1 VPSARSMFKGGPDG
15 TLTDEREEPIAADAR
30 PEHDGKDLAKLKV
43 VAGLLGFGLD
53 EIVRRAERA
62 RRKRQRHWG
71 AALLLLTVTFA
82 GLAALAEFNR
92 REAERNRVEAE
103 KQRDHA
109 EQETIQARK
118 DLSSAL
124 TALAFTELEQR
135 PSNAAKLALAAWP
148 RPGATDLPNREV
160 TLSAVFRSL
169 AGLHERMGI
178 STNSSITSVAFRPR
192 WRARA
197 DRIRGQHRPPVGRFD
212 GQGHPRLF
220 RGMKAL
226 SIPSPSAPMARAC

>member
-1 VPSARSMFKGGPDG
+1 MKKSAALRRWVWAITSSRSSSMASQMIPSASAFRPPYVLRAAQTGHSPMSARSQSPP
-15 TLTDEREEPIAADAR
+15 TL
-30 PEHDGKDLAKLKV
+30 
-43 VAGLLGFGLD
+43 GLD

-62 RRKRQRHWG
+62 RRKRQRNWG

-178 STNSSITSVAFRPR
+178 
-192 WRARA
+192 
-197 DRIRGQHRPPVGRFD
+197 
-212 GQGHPRLF
+212 
-220 RGMKAL
+220 
-226 SIPSPSAPMARAC
+226 